1 MDEADETDRAYER
14 VAEAARRLMSSAPG
28 AEPILITYCLHC
40 HRPIERVRIR
50 DVRDGK
56 MVRRFCCIACRD
68 SFERGEVFEDDDD

>member
-1 MDEADETDRAYER
+1 MDDADEADRAYER
-14 VAEAARRLMSSAPG
+14 VAEAARRLMASAPG

-40 HRPIERVRIR
+40 HRPIERVRVR

-68 SFERGEVFEDDDD
+68 AFQRGEVFEDDDD